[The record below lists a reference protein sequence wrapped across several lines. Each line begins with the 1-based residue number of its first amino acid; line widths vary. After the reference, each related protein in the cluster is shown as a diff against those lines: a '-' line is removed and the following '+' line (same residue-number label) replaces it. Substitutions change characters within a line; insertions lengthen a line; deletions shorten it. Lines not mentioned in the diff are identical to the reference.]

1 MVQAVGGLSRVAA
14 AVPDGTAPAV
24 GPLPGFHHK
33 AALHAGEGQAVVV
46 ACLHKA
52 CKVIIGLRG
61 LVREKHRL
69 EHACRGIEHRNGVPR
84 RRVGKLQL
92 CRFHCRAV
100 DLLDCTAA
108 AAFAKVQKAPGTA
121 ARQRQRRCQHKRR
134 PSFFMHHFR
143 PRSILY
149 SNLHGTPCTED
160 SEDSISYSAAEC
172 ESKCVKICCTIS
184 VRKSILTSRQ
194 KNATLYAGQAGGTQ
208 TARFMTRY
216 RRQYLCLTKSRT
228 LIPKKISPT

>member
-1 MVQAVGGLSRVAA
+1 MELIGGLGGETVP
-14 AVPDGTAPAV
+14 VPDGGAFAV
-24 GPLPGFHHK
+24 RALPGLHHEVLLCPGDGQSVVK
-33 AALHAGEGQAVVV
+33 TLLSQCREILH
-46 ACLHKA
+46 
-52 CKVIIGLRG
+52 GLWG
-61 LVREKHRL
+61 LGGKEHCF

-100 DLLDCTAA
+100 DLLDCTAV

-121 ARQRQRRCQHKRR
+121 ARQHQRRCQHKRR

-194 KNATLYAGQAGGTQ
+194 KNATLYAGQAGGAQ